1 MIGILAGMGPHSTA
15 PFIDLVIAE
24 CQRQY
29 GAKDDIDFPK
39 MMIHSVPTPFYADR
53 PSDHHAMEAAIC
65 QGLQK
70 LDQTG
75 VSFIAI
81 ACNTAHV
88 YYPQLAKCIRKPI
101 LNMVQLTVDLVPRSV
116 RRLAVIA
123 ARPTTE
129 SGVYQSHL
137 LEHGFEVIEPD
148 WQLQIDQLIV
158 SVRSTKEASFF
169 NQKWNELI
177 TIAKVA
183 GADALVL
190 ACLDLSAIRQ
200 HMKTDMVVVDASQSL
215 AKSVVSRWLK
225 ERQQI

>member
-15 PFIDLVIAE
+15 PFIELVIDE

-53 PSDHHAMEAAIC
+53 PTDHVAMEAAIS
-65 QGLQK
+65 QGLQE
-70 LDQTG
+70 LDQIG
-75 VSFIAI
+75 VNFIAI

-88 YYPQLAKCIRKPI
+88 YYSQLAKCIRKPL
-101 LNMVQLTVDLVPRSV
+101 LNMVRLTADSVPRSV
-116 RRLAVIA
+116 RRLAVIG
-123 ARPTTE
+123 ARPTSE
-129 SGVYQSHL
+129 SGIYRTQL

-148 WQLQIDQLIV
+148 WQSQIDQLIV
-158 SVRSTKEASFF
+158 SVRMNKEASFF
-169 NQKWNELI
+169 TKKWNEL
-177 TIAKVA
+177 TMSAEAA

-200 HMKTDMVVVDASQSL
+200 HMKTELPVIDASQAL
-215 AKSVVSRWLK
+215 AQNIVSQWLK
-225 ERQQI
+225 DRQQI